1 MNILII
7 SGHPDK
13 ESYNNAL
20 AKSYYKGAKESIK
33 EVELIHVRELTFN
46 PSLENGYRK
55 RTSLE
60 PDLELSI
67 KKIKKAD
74 HIVWVLPLWWGGMP
88 AILKGFIDRILL
100 PGIAFEIEEGKVFQK
115 KLLKN
120 KTGRIIITGDTP
132 KWYLKLYLKNP
143 LINQLKKGVLEFCGI
158 KPVKTTYIA
167 PIRNSTEEFRKKW
180 LSKIYLLGKQ
190 LE

>member
-20 AKSYYKGAKESIK
+20 AKAYYEGAKESIK
-33 EVELIHVRELTFN
+33 KVDLIHVRELNFDPN
-46 PSLENGYRK
+46 LEYGYRK
-55 RTSLE
+55 RTDLE

-67 KKIKKAD
+67 EKIKKAD

-88 AILKGFIDRILL
+88 AILKGFIDRTLL
-100 PGIAFEIEEGKVFQK
+100 PGVAFEIEEGKVFQK

-120 KTGRIIITGDTP
+120 KSGRIIITGDTP
-132 KWYLKLYLKNP
+132 KWYLKLHLKNP

-190 LE
+190 LK